1 MKAEKI
7 RDMIWDKPLPPF
19 LKAISSHEHETLHH
33 WIGEWAAEI
42 AEDHKAE
49 IATLEKE
56 WELTKGVLEATLEA
70 REEVWDKDF
79 ARLNEELRQ
88 VKATLRNS
96 FKGYL
101 RDELKDGVLVQYVGV
116 HALAW
121 SYPEKPTAGFAR
133 WEDVEGMKDES
144 DS

>member
-1 MKAEKI
+1 MKVNPNGDDCVTCSE
-7 RDMIWDKPLPPF
+7 R
-19 LKAISSHEHETLHH
+19 
-33 WIGEWAAEI
+33 
-42 AEDHKAE
+42 HKAE
-49 IATLEKE
+49 IAALEKE
-56 WELTKGVLEATLEA
+56 WKLTKGVLEAELEA
-70 REEVWDKDF
+70 REEVWDEDF

-121 SYPEKPTAGFAR
+121 SYPEKPTVGFAR
-133 WEDVEGMKDES
+133 WGDVEEKKDES
-144 DS
+144 